1 MSLHR
6 RADADEQDV
15 APLEEKPRTKKQS
28 QESVIIYLVVL
39 FTAVFLLI
47 LLSYFM
53 HQRQNEAELTSLSDQ
68 HTEYRLRTEQSIA
81 ALQEENTRLKAELET
96 ANAKIEELEK
106 EKEVQTND

>member
-81 ALQEENTRLKAELET
+81 ALQEENARLKAELET

>member
-1 MSLHR
+1 MNLHR

-15 APLEEKPRTKKQS
+15 TPLEEKPRTKKQS

-53 HQRQNEAELTSLSDQ
+53 HQRQNEAELSSLSDQ

-81 ALQEENTRLKAELET
+81 ALQTENERLKAELEA